1 MTLGELA
8 KLFNDERKIGAKLSV
23 VEMKGWSREEWWD
36 ETALMWVNPSP
47 NMRSLTQATLYP
59 GIGAVEY
66 ANLSVGRGTDA
77 PFERIGA
84 PWIDGLQLAEAL
96 NARNLPGIR
105 FYPILFTPASSVYKG
120 EECQGV
126 YFIVSDRTALRPVR
140 VGLELVSVISKLF
153 PGKLDL
159 KRTASLYGS
168 ADQLA
173 RALTG
178 EDPAQLEAQWATDEV
193 NWRTLRAKYLIYR

>member
-1 MTLGELA
+1 
-8 KLFNDERKIGAKLSV
+8 
-23 VEMKGWSREEWWD
+23 MKGWSREAWWD

-47 NMRSLTQATLYP
+47 NMRSLTQATMYP

-84 PWIDGLQLAEAL
+84 PWIDGVALAEAL

-105 FYPILFTPASSVYKG
+105 FYPVLFTPTSSVYKD
-120 EECQGV
+120 EPCQGV
-126 YFIVSDRTALRPVR
+126 YFIVTDRNALRPVR
-140 VGLELVSVISKLF
+140 VGLELVSALARLF
-153 PGKLDL
+153 PGRLDL
-159 KRTASLYGS
+159 KRTATLYGS
-168 ADQLA
+168 SDQLS

-178 EDPAQLEAQWATDEV
+178 EDPARLAAQWASDEV
-193 NWRTLRAKYLIYR
+193 NWYNLRAKYLIYR